1 MRSRSWRFFDTA
13 SVTSSKHVLFGA
25 QSIANIRIL
34 SIHRSS
40 TLKFLKYF
48 WTHSFLNFGQ
58 PHGVIISVQ
67 PIKGRAEK
75 WREIY
80 FSQYF
85 LLFVLKACVLHVCA
99 SLRLEMH
106 ACRHVLK
113 ACVPCASVAWSTS
126 KQEQDCLNAG
136 LQNKPK
142 KIQLG
147 LLILQCLAPS
157 NNWTAKEWRRR
168 ATTI

>member
-34 SIHRSS
+34 SFHRSS

-58 PHGVIISVQ
+58 RHGVIISVQ

-99 SLRLEMH
+99 SLLRLEMH
-106 ACRHVLK
+106 ARRHVLK
-113 ACVPCASVAWSTS
+113 ACVPCAFVVWSTS
-126 KQEQDCLNAG
+126 KQERARKDDSYAR

-147 LLILQCLAPS
+147 PLILQ
-157 NNWTAKEWRRR
+157 WYQMFFV
-168 ATTI
+168 